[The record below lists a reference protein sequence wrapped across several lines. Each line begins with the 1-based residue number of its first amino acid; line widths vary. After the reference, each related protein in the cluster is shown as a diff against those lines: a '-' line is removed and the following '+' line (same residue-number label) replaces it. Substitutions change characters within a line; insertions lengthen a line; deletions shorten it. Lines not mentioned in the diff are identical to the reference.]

1 MANSIVASIVKSYKG
16 REIRIREDEYVCLS
30 DMATANG
37 KLFADWHRLKT
48 TQSYLTKLSAVTG
61 IPITDNHAG
70 FSLIS
75 VIQGIGVEQG
85 TWGHRK
91 VALRFAQWCSD
102 DFAIQVDF
110 WIDELLTTGK
120 VELKKTSFESIA
132 NEKDWDK
139 LRADGIQYRRTY
151 TDRIKEAGG
160 KGIDYAKA
168 TNEIYIGATG
178 LDAKQIKQQRGIVK
192 SKPARDA
199 LNVGEL
205 QIVAMTEWHL
215 SEALPNG
222 SNLGQINQASRSQA
236 ERLKSALMVF

>member
-1 MANSIVASIVKSYKG
+1 MIKCMFVPIKAIAPRISRDILPSTKVDELAQSIVECGGLIRPLLVQKTEFD
-16 REIRIREDEYVCLS
+16 RE
-30 DMATANG
+30 
-37 KLFADWHRLKT
+37 
-48 TQSYLTKLSAVTG
+48 TKAFELAIG
-61 IPITDNHAG
+61 IPITTLLHVGAG
-70 FSLIS
+70 TT
-75 VIQGIGVEQG
+75 G
-85 TWGHRK
+85 TWAHPK
-91 VALRFAQWCSD
+91 IAIRFAQWCNVN
-102 DFAIQVDF
+102 FAIQVDF

-120 VELKKTSFESIA
+120 VELRKTSFESIA
-132 NEKDWDK
+132 NEKDWGK
-139 LRADGIQYRRTY
+139 LRSDGKQYRRTY

-160 KGIDYAKA
+160 KGLDYAKA

-178 LDAKQIKQQRGIVK
+178 LDAKQIKQHRGIVK